1 MKLLTRGDIDGFF
14 VLSASALLDLILMRV
29 LLVGFLGF
37 SEALYY
43 THVLPAAAMG
53 LVVGNGFFA
62 WQAIKLARRECR
74 KDVTAMPFGTS
85 ALVAIVFV
93 YLIMYPVQQHALSS
107 GMSKDAADTLS
118 WHAGVIACL
127 GCGLVEFVGAFVA
140 QGLRKLVPRP
150 ALLVAIGGTGLA
162 FVGMDFIFRTF
173 AFPVIGL
180 PTLMLVLVLFVGGA
194 RVRTGIPG
202 GVLILALGVA
212 LSAASTSL
220 GIETPV
226 QRQTLNLSYVG
237 LHFPAPV
244 LTELLPSLHFLLE
257 YMPVILP
264 IGLIFLIGSLQNIE
278 AAAAA
283 GDDYNAKPL
292 LLMNGGATMIGA
304 ALGSPFPVTIYLG
317 HPGYKRIGA
326 RAAYST
332 LNAAFWTLVCFTGT
346 VSLAAAYV
354 PIEAGMALVLY
365 IGLVVCAQAFEVTDK
380 RYTIALVAGLLP
392 AFAAYVTLVVKHSL
406 AVAKAVSGVAM
417 FTPDLTTRFAA
428 ERNFF
433 AEGLFALGQGYI
445 FTCMVFTTIIMYVI
459 DRNYTRAAVWC
470 LVGAALSAFG
480 VIHTHIVAGG
490 DVLGH
495 LNLPLPRWNSW
506 ATGYALMAIVVY
518 SCRWIT
524 LANDDGGDRTRADAS
539 AALAPHSDV
548 VLPVSSKPTGAIG

>member
-1 MKLLTRGDIDGFF
+1 VKLLTRGDIDGFF
-14 VLSASALLDLILMRV
+14 VLSASTLLDLILMRV

-43 THVLPAAAMG
+43 TRVLPAAATG
-53 LVVGNGFFA
+53 LVVGNGFYA
-62 WQAIKLARRECR
+62 WQAIKLGRREGR
-74 KDVTAMPFGTS
+74 RDATAMPFGTS

-93 YLIMYPVQQHALSS
+93 YLIMYPVQQQALSR
-107 GMSKDAADTLS
+107 GMSKDAADLLS

-173 AFPVIGL
+173 AFPVIGM

-194 RVRTGIPG
+194 RLRTGIPG
-202 GVLILALGVA
+202 AVVILALGVV
-212 LSAASTSL
+212 LSAVSTWL
-220 GIETPV
+220 GIGTPV
-226 QRQTLNLSYVG
+226 HRQALDLSYLG
-237 LHFPAPV
+237 LHLPAPV
-244 LTELLPSLHFLLE
+244 VTELLPSLHFLLDF
-257 YMPVILP
+257 MPVILP
-264 IGLIFLIGSLQNIE
+264 IAFIFLIGSLQNIE

-292 LLMNGGATMIGA
+292 LLMNGGATMVGA
-304 ALGSPFPVTIYLG
+304 GLGSPFPVTIYLG

-332 LNAAFWTLVCFTGT
+332 LNALFWTLVCFTGT

-365 IGLVVCAQAFEVTDK
+365 IGLVVCAQAFEVADK
-380 RYTIALVAGLLP
+380 RYAVAVVTGLLP

-406 AVAKAVSGVAM
+406 GVAKAASGVAM
-417 FTPDLTTRFAA
+417 FTPDLTARFAA

-445 FTCMVFTTIIMYVI
+445 FTCMIFTSIVMYVI

-480 VIHTHIVAGG
+480 VIHTHVVAGE

-495 LNLPLPRWNSW
+495 LNLPLPQWNSW
-506 ATGYALMAIVVY
+506 STGYALMAVVVY

-524 LANDDGGDRTRADAS
+524 LANHDGDERALGDAGES
-539 AALAPHSDV
+539 VFAPQSDV
-548 VLPVSSKPTGAIG
+548 VVRTRLP